1 MFPIKIREGSILT
14 ACLGLTSSYQDK
26 FVPEFLSEEN
36 SDVEKKYSLIC
47 NIPKLAGLA
56 DLSRRRQ
63 RTAGPVNKVV
73 SGPFSGR
80 LQSLTPGCPGL
91 KEVLQFLVSVLANT
105 MTLVFFLWL
114 DGNTVELC

>member
-1 MFPIKIREGSILT
+1 M
-14 ACLGLTSSYQDK
+14 SSYQEK
-26 FVPEFLSEEN
+26 FVPEIFSGEN
-36 SDVEKKYSLIC
+36 SDLEKKYSLIC

-73 SGPFSGR
+73 SSPFSFSSR
-80 LQSLTPGCPGL
+80 LQSLTPGCAGL

-105 MTLVFFLWL
+105 MTFFFYGWMGIQLNCVRQVSIWL
-114 DGNTVELC
+114 KRTSD